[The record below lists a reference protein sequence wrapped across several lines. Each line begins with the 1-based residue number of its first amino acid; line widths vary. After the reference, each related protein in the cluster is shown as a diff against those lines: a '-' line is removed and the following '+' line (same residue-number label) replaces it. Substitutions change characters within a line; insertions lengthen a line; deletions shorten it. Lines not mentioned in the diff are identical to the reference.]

1 MMGEYESIPP
11 RTSSSETEI
20 IRQVG
25 HQSDG
30 GGFAV
35 GVQLECTASPRNTT
49 GSEGDGIG
57 K

>member
-30 GGFAV
+30 GGFAA

-49 GSEGDGIG
+49 GSEGDAIG